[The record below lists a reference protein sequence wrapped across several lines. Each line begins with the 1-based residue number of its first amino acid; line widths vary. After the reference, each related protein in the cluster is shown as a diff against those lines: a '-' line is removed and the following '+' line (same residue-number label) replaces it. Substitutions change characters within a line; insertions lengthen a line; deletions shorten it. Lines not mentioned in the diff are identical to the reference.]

1 MKIIN
6 VNGRLVNDPTLR
18 TVNVR
23 NKDTAVATFSI
34 ANNDDCKNRNGKE
47 DPAHVDYFDI
57 TVWGPRAESIAKYL
71 KKGRAVLIS
80 GTPHV
85 EHYTAKDGMN
95 RRHFNIVAR
104 EVTFLDAAPK
114 KETQI
119 G

>member
-1 MKIIN
+1 MKNIT
-6 VNGRLVNDPTLR
+6 VNGRLVNKPELR

-23 NKDTAVATFSI
+23 NKETAVMTFTI
-34 ANNDDCKNRNGKE
+34 ANNDNCKNHDGKL
-47 DPAHVDYFDI
+47 DPANTDYFDI
-57 TVWGPRAESIAKYL
+57 TVWGPYAQRLSKYL
-71 KKGRAVLIS
+71 NTGRNVLVN

-85 EHYTAKDGMN
+85 ERYTAKDGTN
-95 RRHFNIVAR
+95 RRHFTIVAK